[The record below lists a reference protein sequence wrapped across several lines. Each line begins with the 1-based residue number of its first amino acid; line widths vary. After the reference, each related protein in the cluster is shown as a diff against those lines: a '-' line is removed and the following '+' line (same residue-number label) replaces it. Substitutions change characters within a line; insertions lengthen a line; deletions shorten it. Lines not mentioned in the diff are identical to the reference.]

1 MKYEGGGGKVEIDAP
16 AEKTTLKKPSLIRV
30 NLIKDQTIARE
41 KKMLISKKTFKISLL
56 LRLYFFFFLK
66 KIIPMKY

>member
-30 NLIKDQTIARE
+30 DLIKDQTIARE
-41 KKMLISKKTFKISLL
+41 KTMLISKKTFKFSLL
-56 LRLYFFFFLK
+56 LSLYFFFLK